1 MCRSSPKCWRKD
13 SAEPNPARSAMT
25 STGWSVVS
33 KKRCAS
39 ASRWWRNQWPTV
51 VPVTCLKWRVKLRRL
66 ISALAAF
73 RRLQLTVI
81 HIQHIA
87 THAGASFFLPETE
100 GVTIH
105 QSVAPLSGETV
116 ITKHYPDSFRQT
128 VSLDHLRQ
136 HQISQLMIAGMMT
149 HMCIDTSTR
158 AACDLE
164 FSVQLAHDACATK
177 ALTFNGLETSAMPV
191 HNAYMAG
198 LNGSFAEVLSTQQI
212 LAGLA
217 AE

>member
-1 MCRSSPKCWRKD
+1 MNTHMNTALLIIDIQNDYFPGGKMVLEG
-13 SAEPNPARSAMT
+13 SAAASGNAAALL
-25 STGWSVVS
+25 SV
-33 KKRCAS
+33 
-39 ASRWWRNQWPTV
+39 
-51 VPVTCLKWRVKLRRL
+51 
-66 ISALAAF
+66 F
-73 RRLQLTVI
+73 RRLQLPVV

-100 GVTIH
+100 GVNIH
-105 QSVAPLSGETV
+105 QSVAPLANETV
-116 ITKHYPDSFRQT
+116 ITKHYPNSFRQT
-128 VSLDHLRQ
+128 VLLDHLRR
-136 HQISQLMIAGMMT
+136 HQISKLVIAGMMT

-177 ALTFNGLETSAMPV
+177 ALTFAGLETSAVHV

-212 LAGLA
+212 LAGL
-217 AE
+217 ERD